1 MVRPGKSLTYNFIK
15 CTFQKR
21 HRMVLTHLVDF
32 HYSVDRKRGG
42 GSLLKRILLN
52 AFRSKNSSQTDFL
65 KSDNQ
70 VLAEESPKS

>member
-1 MVRPGKSLTYNFIK
+1 
-15 CTFQKR
+15 
-21 HRMVLTHLVDF
+21 MVLTHLVDF
-32 HYSVDRKRGG
+32 HYSVDRKGG

>member
-1 MVRPGKSLTYNFIK
+1 
-15 CTFQKR
+15 
-21 HRMVLTHLVDF
+21 MVLTHLVDF
-32 HYSVDRKRGG
+32 HYSVDRKG
-42 GSLLKRILLN
+42 GSLLKRILLK

>member
-1 MVRPGKSLTYNFIK
+1 
-15 CTFQKR
+15 
-21 HRMVLTHLVDF
+21 MVLTHLVDF
-32 HYSVDRKRGG
+32 HYSVDRKWGWG

-65 KSDNQ
+65 KSNNQ

>member
-1 MVRPGKSLTYNFIK
+1 
-15 CTFQKR
+15 
-21 HRMVLTHLVDF
+21 MVLTHLVDF
-32 HYSVDRKRGG
+32 HYSVDRKWGG

-65 KSDNQ
+65 KSNNQ